1 MCSCRYQHKI
11 GTYDKQ
17 LWETKIEQ
25 REQRIYGLNHIQMR
39 SAKLNTELI
48 DLDLVRGKTYWFF
61 FYLSS
66 QDIILLSFTWV
77 YTTSF

>member
-1 MCSCRYQHKI
+1 MFSCRYQQKI

-39 SAKLNTELI
+39 SAKPNTELI
-48 DLDLVRGKTYWFF
+48 DLDLVRGKIYWFF

-66 QDIILLSFTWV
+66 QDIILLLFTMV